1 MPAELGA
8 RGLMRVAVVLVGL
21 FLLLRASPAEAGS
34 LKDAIKDLWGGDG
47 IRLQPTPPPFPS
59 HDPHFTASSLSGLDD
74 LGSAIAS
81 NLRAFSFNS
90 TVTAFTF
97 DVERGIPMR
106 TTDSLGP
113 LIGERAV
120 TLGAGRLNVGLAY
133 TRIDYRR
140 FEGRKLDDLELTFQ
154 HEDSNGDGIIGVPEF
169 ELDQIRADLDLEL
182 EQDIFA
188 LFATYGLTRT
198 WDVGIIV
205 PIVHLRFEVDA
216 QATIV
221 RRSAISAL
229 VHNFGPDS
237 DPQTSRT
244 GGEETGLGDIV
255 LRSKYNFLR
264 GRASWP
270 DLAVLG
276 QVKLPTGDE
285 DDLLGTGETDF
296 LGLLV
301 ASRTYGPITPHV
313 NVGYE
318 VSTAGSEENNFRY
331 VAGFDARVHR
341 RAAVALDVLG
351 RWKPDGTGIGDH
363 LVDVAVG
370 GRWNPF
376 GSFLINANIQVPLN
390 RSHGLRADFIWTVGV
405 DYTF

>member
-1 MPAELGA
+1 MPAGLGA
-8 RGLMRVAVVLVGL
+8 RGLMRLAVVLMGL
-21 FLLLRASPAEAGS
+21 FLLLRESPAEAGS
-34 LKDAIKDLWGGDG
+34 LKNAINDLWGGDG

-59 HDPHFTASSLSGLDD
+59 HEPHFTASSLAGLDD

-120 TLGAGRLNVGLAY
+120 TLGAGRLNLGLAY
-133 TRIDYRR
+133 TRIDYKR

-188 LFATYGLTRT
+188 FFATYGLTRT

-205 PIVHLRFEVDA
+205 PLVHLRFEVDA
-216 QATIV
+216 EATIV

-229 VHNFGPDS
+229 VHNFGPNS
-237 DPQTSRT
+237 DPQTSKT

-264 GRASWP
+264 GSASWP

-301 ASRTYGPITPHV
+301 ASRTFGPVTPHV

-318 VSTAGSEENNFRY
+318 VSTAGSEENNLRY

-363 LVDVAVG
+363 LVDIAVG

-376 GSFLINANIQVPLN
+376 GSFLINANVQVPLN
-390 RSHGLRADFIWTVGV
+390 RSHGLRADFIWTVGI